1 MSRPACQHGV
11 PLIFDCFDCD
21 ADIRADEYLAEA
33 YSDHT
38 PGLEHWERAGVV
50 KLAEAI
56 EREAPRARDA
66 GLSIAELAA
75 ALEVKPDELRAE
87 LRWRLG
93 APGVTA

>member
-1 MSRPACQHGV
+1 MSRRACQHGI
-11 PLIFDCFDCD
+11 PLIYDCPDCTQD
-21 ADIRADEYLAEA
+21 MEADEYLARA
-33 YSDHT
+33 YSDDT

-50 KLAEAI
+50 RLAEAI

-75 ALEVKPDELRAE
+75 ALEVEPDELRAE
-87 LRWRLG
+87 LRWMLG